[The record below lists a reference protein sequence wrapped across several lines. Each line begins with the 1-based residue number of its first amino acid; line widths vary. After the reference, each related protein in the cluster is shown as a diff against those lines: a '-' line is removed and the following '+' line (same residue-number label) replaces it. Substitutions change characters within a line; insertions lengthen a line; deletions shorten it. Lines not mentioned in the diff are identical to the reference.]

1 MLFSRFDGFVSLT
14 EKRDANIQIFI
25 EKVADAIAG
34 NRISDQV
41 SILHEIIFGPFD
53 ADKLDYFIRD
63 ARNAGTPSVVDI
75 SRLVQKMT
83 VKEFSA
89 AELPDDI
96 GRSVSGDQSSY
107 TLFDVKWSGIPVLDE
122 LHLAR
127 ILLFSK
133 VYKHG

>member
-14 EKRDANIQIFI
+14 EKRDANIQLFI
-25 EKVADAIAG
+25 EKVADAIVG

-41 SILHEIIFGPFD
+41 PILHEIIFGPFD

-83 VKEFSA
+83 VKSLTRQIRPMTLAGLYPATKAHIHFSM
-89 AELPDDI
+89 
-96 GRSVSGDQSSY
+96 
-107 TLFDVKWSGIPVLDE
+107 
-122 LHLAR
+122 
-127 ILLFSK
+127 
-133 VYKHG
+133 